1 VDCPEPEILPENF
14 EAVQVFSACSTQ
26 WRQTFSGLRSGLDYS
41 AVETLMRL
49 YDVQDKPDV
58 FQRIQIL
65 ERALIEV
72 DRERHAES

>member
-1 VDCPEPEILPENF
+1 VDCPEPGILPENV

-26 WRQTFSGLRSGLDYS
+26 WRHTFSGMRSGLDYM
-41 AVETLMRL
+41 AVESLMRL

-58 FQRIQIL
+58 FQRIQVL
-65 ERALIEV
+65 ERALIDV